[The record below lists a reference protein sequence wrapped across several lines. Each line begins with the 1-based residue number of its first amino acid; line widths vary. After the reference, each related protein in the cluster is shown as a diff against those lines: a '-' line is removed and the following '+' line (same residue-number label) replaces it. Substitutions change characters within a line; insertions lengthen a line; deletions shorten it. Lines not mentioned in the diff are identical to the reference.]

1 MADLQTSTSP
11 SLTAK
16 SRNPKK
22 FWPQMERV
30 GRQNVRTSID
40 LTFCGSPSYY
50 LVPFVD
56 HVWTWQFAKLM
67 HTVMTTAFSA
77 KPTTY
82 VKIIEL
88 DKRIRDF
95 PDPACIQPPT
105 GTLPSSTSDNVTR
118 TMQALFVTLMK
129 DTSKPLKMCNL
140 PLGLMQKYCSTPES
154 APAIPISG
162 VEGPP

>member
-1 MADLQTSTSP
+1 
-11 SLTAK
+11 
-16 SRNPKK
+16 
-22 FWPQMERV
+22 MERV
-30 GRQNVRTSID
+30 GQQNVRNSYID
-40 LTFCGSPSYY
+40 LTFCVSPPYD
-50 LVPFVD
+50 LVPFID

-140 PLGLMQKYCSTPES
+140 PFDLMHKYCSAPEP